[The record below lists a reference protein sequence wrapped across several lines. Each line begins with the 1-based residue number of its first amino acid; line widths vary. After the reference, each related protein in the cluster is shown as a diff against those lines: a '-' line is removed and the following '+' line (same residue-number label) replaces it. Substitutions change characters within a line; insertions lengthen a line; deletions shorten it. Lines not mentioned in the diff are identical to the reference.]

1 MVKYFFVIYNIFM
14 CAVRGWSLF
23 GGWDTTEGECG
34 GGPLAGWVYSSVL
47 YPALYRL
54 YSCTVHMS
62 RSGVPAVLTTG
73 PALRNTHAAAGDTG
87 RGRGDHTH

>member
-1 MVKYFFVIYNIFM
+1 MVKYFLVIDNIFVS
-14 CAVRGWSLF
+14 AVCSWSLL

-47 YPALYRL
+47 YPAL

-87 RGRGDHTH
+87 RGRGDHTHQ